1 MKDVAASTMADDL
14 KRLGIDP
21 LKPPPLNKLSPDVL
35 RKVMVTFTKSLGVKC
50 EFCHDQNNFK
60 APTPHKKVAAGMWQH
75 FVLEMRLDGGG
86 PLYCDSCH
94 SGKAEFLDRHDN
106 KALQGWMEANYVK
119 KLKRADKKEHSC
131 DLCPRRPVRGEIPPS
146 VGDEVEDRQ
155 GVGGTVFPTFSR
167 VCIAIKHSFLTRVRV
182 FSRLN
187 TVQGLTQRQQMVLD
201 FIRSSIADRGYP
213 PTLREIG
220 ARMGIRSTNGVNDHL
235 RALERKG
242 YLTREDMKSRALRPT
257 THHDVAQHLGNAA
270 NGDGASNDSTH
281 SSQER
286 FGVGGTTF
294 EDVVEIQVL
303 GRVAAGLPLFAEEHV
318 IDTVRVDRGLL
329 KGGREVF
336 GLRVHGDSMIDAGIL
351 NGDYIFVRK
360 QLTAS
365 RGDIVVALIGDEAT
379 VKYYFP
385 EKDYVR
391 FQPANKAMA
400 PILVRAVDFKP
411 TMLLGVVVGVFRRL

>member
-1 MKDVAASTMADDL
+1 
-14 KRLGIDP
+14 
-21 LKPPPLNKLSPDVL
+21 
-35 RKVMVTFTKSLGVKC
+35 
-50 EFCHDQNNFK
+50 
-60 APTPHKKVAAGMWQH
+60 
-75 FVLEMRLDGGG
+75 
-86 PLYCDSCH
+86 
-94 SGKAEFLDRHDN
+94 
-106 KALQGWMEANYVK
+106 
-119 KLKRADKKEHSC
+119 
-131 DLCPRRPVRGEIPPS
+131 
-146 VGDEVEDRQ
+146 
-155 GVGGTVFPTFSR
+155 
-167 VCIAIKHSFLTRVRV
+167 V
-182 FSRLN
+182 FSTLN
-187 TVQGLTQRQQMVLD
+187 IVQGLTQRQQMVLD
-201 FIRSSIADRGYP
+201 FIRQSISDRGYP

-257 THHDVAQHLGNAA
+257 TTHDVVSTL
-270 NGDGASNDSTH
+270 GDGAHGKASNDSKAIFGAG
-281 SSQER
+281 SS
-286 FGVGGTTF
+286 FHDSHD

-365 RGDIVVALIGDEAT
+365 RGEIVVALIGDEAT

-411 TMLLGVVVGVFRRL
+411 TMLLGVVVGVFRRI

>member
-1 MKDVAASTMADDL
+1 MFAVA
-14 KRLGIDP
+14 
-21 LKPPPLNKLSPDVL
+21 
-35 RKVMVTFTKSLGVKC
+35 
-50 EFCHDQNNFK
+50 
-60 APTPHKKVAAGMWQH
+60 
-75 FVLEMRLDGGG
+75 
-86 PLYCDSCH
+86 
-94 SGKAEFLDRHDN
+94 
-106 KALQGWMEANYVK
+106 
-119 KLKRADKKEHSC
+119 
-131 DLCPRRPVRGEIPPS
+131 
-146 VGDEVEDRQ
+146 
-155 GVGGTVFPTFSR
+155 
-167 VCIAIKHSFLTRVRV
+167 LTRVRV
-182 FSRLN
+182 FSTLN
-187 TVQGLTQRQQMVLD
+187 SVQGLTQRQQMVLD
-201 FIRSSIADRGYP
+201 FIRQSIADRGYP

-257 THHDVAQHLGNAA
+257 AHA
-270 NGDGASNDSTH
+270 NSANTNGSGPDGRGS
-281 SSQER
+281 
-286 FGVGGTTF
+286 GTTRAAIPASED
-294 EDVVEIQVL
+294 EDVIDVQVL

-336 GLRVHGDSMIDAGIL
+336 GLRVHGDSMIEAGIL

-411 TMLLGVVVGVFRRL
+411 AMLLGVVVGVYRRL

>member
-1 MKDVAASTMADDL
+1 
-14 KRLGIDP
+14 
-21 LKPPPLNKLSPDVL
+21 
-35 RKVMVTFTKSLGVKC
+35 
-50 EFCHDQNNFK
+50 
-60 APTPHKKVAAGMWQH
+60 
-75 FVLEMRLDGGG
+75 
-86 PLYCDSCH
+86 
-94 SGKAEFLDRHDN
+94 
-106 KALQGWMEANYVK
+106 
-119 KLKRADKKEHSC
+119 
-131 DLCPRRPVRGEIPPS
+131 
-146 VGDEVEDRQ
+146 
-155 GVGGTVFPTFSR
+155 
-167 VCIAIKHSFLTRVRV
+167 
-182 FSRLN
+182 
-187 TVQGLTQRQQMVLD
+187 MVLD
-201 FIRSSIADRGYP
+201 FIRQSIADRGYP

-257 THHDVAQHLGNAA
+257 AHANSNADATEAEASAHRTGN
-270 NGDGASNDSTH
+270 NV
-281 SSQER
+281 
-286 FGVGGTTF
+286 VGIRDLTDDD
-294 EDVVEIQVL
+294 DVVDVQVL

-336 GLRVHGDSMIDAGIL
+336 GLRVHGDSMIEAGIL

-360 QLTAS
+360 QLTAN

-379 VKYYFP
+379 VKGYYP

-391 FQPANKAMA
+391 FQPANKSMA

>member
-1 MKDVAASTMADDL
+1 M
-14 KRLGIDP
+14 
-21 LKPPPLNKLSPDVL
+21 
-35 RKVMVTFTKSLGVKC
+35 
-50 EFCHDQNNFK
+50 
-60 APTPHKKVAAGMWQH
+60 
-75 FVLEMRLDGGG
+75 
-86 PLYCDSCH
+86 
-94 SGKAEFLDRHDN
+94 
-106 KALQGWMEANYVK
+106 
-119 KLKRADKKEHSC
+119 
-131 DLCPRRPVRGEIPPS
+131 
-146 VGDEVEDRQ
+146 
-155 GVGGTVFPTFSR
+155 
-167 VCIAIKHSFLTRVRV
+167 TRVRV
-182 FSRLN
+182 FSTLN
-187 TVQGLTQRQQMVLD
+187 SVQGLTQRQQMVLD
-201 FIRSSIADRGYP
+201 FIRQSIADRGYP

-257 THHDVAQHLGNAA
+257 AHANS
-270 NGDGASNDSTH
+270 NGDARGGPGGARGPVPASED
-281 SSQER
+281 
-286 FGVGGTTF
+286 
-294 EDVVEIQVL
+294 EDVIDVQVL

-336 GLRVHGDSMIDAGIL
+336 GLRVHGDSMIEAGIL

-360 QLTAS
+360 QLTAN

-411 TMLLGVVVGVFRRL
+411 AMLLGVVVGVYRRL